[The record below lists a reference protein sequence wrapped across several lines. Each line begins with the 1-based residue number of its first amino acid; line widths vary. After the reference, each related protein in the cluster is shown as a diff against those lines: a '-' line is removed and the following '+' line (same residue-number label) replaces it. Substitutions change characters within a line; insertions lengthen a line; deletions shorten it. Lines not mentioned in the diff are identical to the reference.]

1 MPSFL
6 VRLQNLN
13 NDASLTALRQ
23 MLTWFSNNA
32 QLAMWLESV
41 AVKPFVDELVEGYL
55 RDHPNDG
62 EADFNGVAHHL
73 HISNTLPLTRYRVQR
88 PDKTHW
94 SKFDHVTRFL
104 ALLIRHDKENQGICG
119 WAEEE
124 IEEVVTWQ
132 AYEVYAYV
140 VAAFKEI
147 QDGEEAAA

>member
-62 EADFNGVAHHL
+62 ESDFNEVAHHL
-73 HISNTLPLTRYRVQR
+73 YISNTLPLT
-88 PDKTHW
+88 
-94 SKFDHVTRFL
+94 
-104 ALLIRHDKENQGICG
+104 
-119 WAEEE
+119 
-124 IEEVVTWQ
+124 
-132 AYEVYAYV
+132 
-140 VAAFKEI
+140 
-147 QDGEEAAA
+147 